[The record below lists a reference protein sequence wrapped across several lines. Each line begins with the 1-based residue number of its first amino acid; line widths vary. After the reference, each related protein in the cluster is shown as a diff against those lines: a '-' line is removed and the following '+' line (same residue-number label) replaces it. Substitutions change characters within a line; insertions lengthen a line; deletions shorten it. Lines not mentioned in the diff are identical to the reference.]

1 MIGEC
6 ESNLAGNLQSII
18 INRQSSISPVNFS
31 GGPMNSERRAHRP
44 AVMATRGMVSTAH
57 PLATAAA
64 VEMLWR
70 GGNAV
75 DAAVA
80 AAATLNVVEP
90 FMSGIGGDGLLLLTL
105 GKTGERKV
113 LDFMGRTPFRATPEA
128 CAAEDLQRG
137 PKSCLV
143 PGNFAGWWVA
153 LTTHGRLSPAVV
165 FDPAIRHAE
174 QGFPLTHRGA
184 FFFAEHKARL
194 APDAVPVF
202 CPTGDVPEP
211 GTILRHKALAATL
224 RRLAKEGPEP
234 LYRGELGKRLCE
246 AVQVAGGWLTIGDLE
261 AFRPEW
267 TRPIVATFHENEA
280 TSVPPPAAGMQILE
294 TLGILEAYDL
304 AALGHNSVD
313 ALHLIIEAV
322 KLTMA
327 DRIAYQSI
335 ADPPVAGLL
344 SRAYA
349 ATQRARI
356 DPKRAAVCGG
366 ERYSAQVPSGAVGP
380 GDPYGYQR
388 EHTTHFSAVD
398 GEGNAASVT
407 QTLGSPFGSGLIAGD
422 TGILLNNLLMWN
434 DLDPKSPNVLA
445 PHRKVE
451 TRMAPVQVF
460 RDGGLIAAL
469 GTPGSYGIPQ
479 TTTQMLLNLLV
490 YGMDIQE
497 AIEAPRVRVYVDR
510 TVDAEARIPLDVR
523 TALQAR
529 GHAIRLL
536 PEYSWVVGGGQGVT
550 RNPVS
555 GTLAGGADP
564 RRDGYAMGW

>member
-1 MIGEC
+1 MI
-6 ESNLAGNLQSII
+6 
-18 INRQSSISPVNFS
+18 
-31 GGPMNSERRAHRP
+31 SERCAHRP
-44 AVMATRGMVSTAH
+44 AVMGTRGMVSTAH

-113 LDFMGRTPFRATPEA
+113 LDFMGRTPFGATPEA
-128 CAAEDLQRG
+128 CTAEDLQRG

-143 PGNFAGWWVA
+143 PGNVAGWWEA
-153 LTTHGRLSPAVV
+153 LGTHGRLSPAVV

-194 APDAVPVF
+194 ASDALRVF
-202 CPTGDVPEP
+202 CPTGAVPAP
-211 GTILRHKALAATL
+211 GTILTHKALAATL
-224 RRLAKEGPEP
+224 RLIAREGPEP

-246 AVQVAGGWLTIGDLE
+246 AVRAAGGWLTTEDLA

-267 TRPIVATFHENEA
+267 TRPIVATFHENEVA
-280 TSVPPPAAGMQILE
+280 SVPPPAAGMQVLE
-294 TLGILEAYDL
+294 TLGILEGHDF
-304 AALGHNSVD
+304 AALGHNSAD
-313 ALHLIIEAV
+313 ALHLVIEAV

-327 DRIAYQSI
+327 DRIAYQCI
-335 ADPPVAGLL
+335 PDPPVAGLL
-344 SRAYA
+344 SKAYA
-349 ATQRARI
+349 AAQRARI
-356 DPKRAAVCGG
+356 DPKRAAISGG
-366 ERYSAQVPSGAVGP
+366 ERYTADVPAGAVGP

-398 GEGNAASVT
+398 GEGNAASIT
-407 QTLGSPFGSGLIAGD
+407 QTLGSPFGSGFIADD

-460 RDGGLIAAL
+460 REGGLIAAL

-510 TVDAEARIPLDVR
+510 TVDAEARIPADVR
-523 TALQAR
+523 AALEAR
-529 GHAIRLL
+529 GHVIRVL
-536 PEYSWVVGGGQGVT
+536 PDYSWVVGGGQGVT
-550 RNPVS
+550 RDPAI

>member
-1 MIGEC
+1 MI
-6 ESNLAGNLQSII
+6 
-18 INRQSSISPVNFS
+18 
-31 GGPMNSERRAHRP
+31 SERRAHRP
-44 AVMATRGMVSTAH
+44 AVMGTRGMVSTAH
-57 PLATAAA
+57 PLASAAA

-80 AAATLNVVEP
+80 AASTLNAVEP

-113 LDFMGRTPFRATPEA
+113 LDFMGRTPFAAKPEA
-128 CAAEDLQRG
+128 CTAEDLQRG

-143 PGNFAGWWVA
+143 PGNFAGWWEA
-153 LTTHGRLSPAVV
+153 LTTHGRLAPAVV

-174 QGFPLTHRGA
+174 RGFPLTHRGA
-184 FFFAEHKARL
+184 FFFGEHKGRL
-194 APDAVPVF
+194 TPDASRVF
-202 CPTGDVPEP
+202 CPTGVVPEP
-211 GTILRHKALAATL
+211 GTILGHKALAATL
-224 RRLAKEGPEP
+224 RRLALEGPVL
-234 LYRGELGKRLCE
+234 LYRGELGKRLCD
-246 AVQVAGGWLTIGDLE
+246 AVQAAGGWLTSEDLA

-267 TRPIVATFHENEA
+267 TRPVTATFHEHQVA
-280 TSVPPPAAGMQILE
+280 SVPPPAAGMQVLE
-294 TLGILEAYDL
+294 TLGILEGYDF
-304 AALGHNSVD
+304 AALGHNSAD

-327 DRIAYQSI
+327 DRIAFQS
-335 ADPPVAGLL
+335 APDPPVAGLL
-344 SRAYA
+344 SKAYA
-349 ATQRARI
+349 AAQRARI
-356 DPKRAAVCGG
+356 DPARAAVSGG
-366 ERYSAQVPSGAVGP
+366 ERYAATVPHGAVGP

-388 EHTTHFSAVD
+388 EHTTHFSVID
-398 GEGNAASVT
+398 LEGNAASIT
-407 QTLGSPFGSGLIAGD
+407 QTLGSPFGSGFIAGD
-422 TGILLNNLLMWN
+422 TGILINNLLMWN
-434 DLDPKSPNVLA
+434 DLDPKSPNALA

-460 RDGGLIAAL
+460 RDGSLVAAL

-497 AIEAPRVRVYVDR
+497 SIEAPRVRVYTDR
-510 TVDAEARIPLDVR
+510 TVDAEARIPVDVR
-523 TALQAR
+523 AALEAR
-529 GHAIRLL
+529 GHVLRLL

-550 RNPVS
+550 RDPAT

-564 RRDGYAMGW
+564 RRDGYAIGW

>member
-1 MIGEC
+1 MI
-6 ESNLAGNLQSII
+6 
-18 INRQSSISPVNFS
+18 
-31 GGPMNSERRAHRP
+31 SERRAHRP
-44 AVMATRGMVSTAH
+44 AVMGTRGMVSTAH
-57 PLATAAA
+57 PLASAAA
-64 VEMLWR
+64 LEMLWR

-80 AAATLNVVEP
+80 AASTLNVVEP

-113 LDFMGRTPFRATPEA
+113 LDFMGRTPFAAKPEA
-128 CAAEDLQRG
+128 CTAEDLQRG

-143 PGNFAGWWVA
+143 PGNFAGWWEA
-153 LTTHGRLSPAVV
+153 LTTHGRLSPAIV

-174 QGFPLTHRGA
+174 QGFPLTHRGI
-184 FFFAEHKARL
+184 FFFGEHKGRL
-194 APDAVPVF
+194 TPDALRAL
-202 CPTGDVPEP
+202 CPTGVVPGP
-211 GTILRHKALAATL
+211 GTIFGHRALAATL
-224 RRLAKEGPEP
+224 RRLAHEGPAL

-246 AVQVAGGWLTIGDLE
+246 AVQAAGGWLTTEDLD

-267 TRPIVATFHENEA
+267 TRPVTATFHEDEA
-280 TSVPPPAAGMQILE
+280 ASVPPPAAGMQVLE
-294 TLGILEAYDL
+294 TLGILEGYDF
-304 AALGHNSVD
+304 AALGHNSAD

-322 KLTMA
+322 KLTTA
-327 DRIAYQSI
+327 DRIAFQS
-335 ADPPVAGLL
+335 APDPPVAGLL
-344 SRAYA
+344 SKAYA
-349 ATQRARI
+349 AAQRTRI
-356 DPKRAAVCGG
+356 DPARAAVSGG
-366 ERYSAQVPSGAVGP
+366 ERYAATAPPGSVGP

-388 EHTTHFSAVD
+388 EHTTHFSVID
-398 GEGNAASVT
+398 GDGNAASIT
-407 QTLGSPFGSGLIAGD
+407 QTLGSPFGSGFLAAD

-460 RDGGLIAAL
+460 RDGSLVAAL

-497 AIEAPRVRVYVDR
+497 AIEAPRVRVYTDR
-510 TVDAEARIPLDVR
+510 TVDAEARIPVDVR
-523 TALQAR
+523 AALEAR
-529 GHAIRLL
+529 GHVLRLL

-550 RNPVS
+550 RDPAT

-564 RRDGYAMGW
+564 RRDGYAIGW

>member
-1 MIGEC
+1 MI
-6 ESNLAGNLQSII
+6 
-18 INRQSSISPVNFS
+18 
-31 GGPMNSERRAHRP
+31 SERCAHRP
-44 AVMATRGMVSTAH
+44 AVMGTRGMVSTAH

-90 FMSGIGGDGLLLLTL
+90 FMSGIGGDGLLFLTL

-113 LDFMGRTPFRATPEA
+113 LDFMGRTPFGATPEA
-128 CAAEDLQRG
+128 CTAEDLQRG

-143 PGNFAGWWVA
+143 PGNVAGWWEA
-153 LTTHGRLSPAVV
+153 LGTHGRLSPAVV

-194 APDAVPVF
+194 ASDALRVF
-202 CPTGDVPEP
+202 CPTGAVPAP
-211 GTILRHKALAATL
+211 GTILTHKALAATL
-224 RRLAKEGPEP
+224 RLIAREGPEP

-246 AVQVAGGWLTIGDLE
+246 AVRAAGGWLTTEDLA

-267 TRPIVATFHENEA
+267 TRPIVATFHENEVA
-280 TSVPPPAAGMQILE
+280 SVPPPAAGMQVLE
-294 TLGILEAYDL
+294 TLGILEGHDF
-304 AALGHNSVD
+304 AALGHNSAD
-313 ALHLIIEAV
+313 ALHLVIEAV

-327 DRIAYQSI
+327 DRIAYQCI
-335 ADPPVAGLL
+335 PDPPVAGLL
-344 SRAYA
+344 SKAYA
-349 ATQRARI
+349 AAQRARI
-356 DPKRAAVCGG
+356 DPKRAAISGG
-366 ERYSAQVPSGAVGP
+366 ERYTADVPAGAVGP

-398 GEGNAASVT
+398 GEGNAASIT
-407 QTLGSPFGSGLIAGD
+407 QTLGSPFGSGFIADD

-460 RDGGLIAAL
+460 REGGLIAAL

-510 TVDAEARIPLDVR
+510 TVDAEARIPADVR
-523 TALQAR
+523 ATLEAR
-529 GHAIRLL
+529 GHVIRVL
-536 PEYSWVVGGGQGVT
+536 PDYSWVVGGGQGVT
-550 RNPVS
+550 RDPAI

>member
-1 MIGEC
+1 MI
-6 ESNLAGNLQSII
+6 
-18 INRQSSISPVNFS
+18 
-31 GGPMNSERRAHRP
+31 SERRAHRP
-44 AVMATRGMVSTAH
+44 AVMGTRGVASTAH

-64 VEMLWR
+64 MEMLWR

-113 LDFMGRTPFRATPEA
+113 LDFMGRTPFGATPEA
-128 CAAEDLQRG
+128 CTAEDLQRG

-143 PGNFAGWWVA
+143 PGNFAGWWEA
-153 LTTHGRLSPAVV
+153 LKTHGRLSPAVV

-174 QGFPLTHRGA
+174 HGFPLTHRGA

-194 APDAVPVF
+194 APDALRVF
-202 CPTGDVPEP
+202 CPTGDVPAP
-211 GTILRHKALAATL
+211 GTILTHKALAATL
-224 RRLAKEGPEP
+224 RLIVKEGPEP
-234 LYRGELGKRLCE
+234 LYRGELGKQLCE
-246 AVQVAGGWLTIGDLE
+246 AVRAARGWLTTEDLA

-267 TRPIVATFHENEA
+267 TTPIVATFHANEVA
-280 TSVPPPAAGMQILE
+280 SVPPPAAGMQVLE
-294 TLGILEAYDL
+294 TLGILEGYDV
-304 AALGHNSVD
+304 AALGHNSAD
-313 ALHLIIEAV
+313 ALHLVIEAV

-335 ADPPVAGLL
+335 PDPPVAGLL
-344 SRAYA
+344 SKAYA
-349 ATQRARI
+349 AAQRARI
-356 DPKRAAVCGG
+356 DPNRAAIGGG
-366 ERYSAQVPSGAVGP
+366 ERYSASPPAGAVTP

-388 EHTTHFSAVD
+388 EHTTHFSVVD
-398 GEGNAASVT
+398 GEGNAASIT
-407 QTLGSPFGSGLIAGD
+407 QTLGSPFGSGFIAGD
-422 TGILLNNLLMWN
+422 TGILLNNLLMWS

-445 PHRKVE
+445 SHRKVE

-460 RDGGLIAAL
+460 GGKGLSAAL

-490 YGMDIQE
+490 FGMDIQE
-497 AIEAPRVRVYVDR
+497 AIEAPRVRVYTDR
-510 TVDAEARIPLDVR
+510 TVDAEARIPADVR
-523 TALQAR
+523 VAMEAR
-529 GHAIRLL
+529 GHVIRVL
-536 PEYSWVVGGGQGVT
+536 PDYSWVVGGGQGVT
-550 RNPVS
+550 RDPAT